1 MEKSEFRKRAHE
13 LVDWMADYL
22 EQKENYRVTPG
33 IAPREILDQLPL
45 SPPEKPESFDQIME
59 DFKEIIVPGMTH
71 WQHPSFFAYFPA
83 NNSEPSI
90 LAEMLMSTLG
100 AQCMSWI
107 TSPAA
112 TELEERVCDWLRDAK
127 GIDSSW
133 KGCIHDTASTATLS
147 AILTARERV
156 TNFQVNENGYSGKEV
171 FRVYSSAHVHSSIDK
186 GLKIAGIGVSNLVR
200 IPVDHNFAMI
210 PEELSL
216 AIKEDIAKGFKPL
229 CVVSALGTTSSTA
242 VDPIKEISAICHEFG
257 IWHHIDAAFAGTALL
272 LPEYQGLIQ
281 GHELADSYVFNP
293 HKWMFTNFDC
303 TIMYLKEPRYLVN
316 TFSMTPEYL
325 KTDLDEEV
333 NNYRD
338 WGIPLGRR
346 FRALKLWFVIRS
358 YGLEGIREK
367 LRNHMSLAKTAEKLI
382 LSNPDLEILAPV
394 NFNTICFRFHS
405 TNLQLADENRHNE
418 SWMNQVNATGKAFF
432 SHTKLDGKF
441 VIRWV
446 IGQTD
451 VSEKHIENAWSL
463 LMSKLEEIKK
473 ESISTNG

>member
-1 MEKSEFRKRAHE
+1 MEKEEFRKRAHE

-22 EQKENYRVTPG
+22 IQKENYPVTPQ
-33 IAPREILDQLPL
+33 IQPRAIFDQIPD
-45 SPPEKPESFDQIME
+45 SAPEKGESFDAILE

-71 WQHPSFFAYFPA
+71 WQHPAFFGYFPA

-100 AQCMSWI
+100 AQCMSWL

-112 TELEERVCDWLRDAK
+112 TELEERVCDWIRDAK
-127 GIDSSW
+127 GIDKSW

-147 AILTARERV
+147 ALLAAREKA
-156 TNFQVNENGYSGKEV
+156 TNYQINENGFQGNEK
-171 FRVYSSAHVHSSIDK
+171 FRVYSSSHVHSSIDK
-186 GLKIAGIGVSNLVR
+186 ALKIAGIGLNNLVR
-200 IPVDHNFAMI
+200 IPVDENFSMI
-210 PEELSL
+210 AEALEK
-216 AIKEDIAKGFKPL
+216 AILEDLENGFHPL

-242 VDPIKEISAICHEFG
+242 VDPIGKISQITQKYK
-257 IWHHIDAAFAGTALL
+257 IWHHIDAAFAGTALI
-272 LPEYQGLIQ
+272 LPEFQNLIE

-325 KTDLDEEV
+325 KTKLDEEV

-346 FRALKLWFVIRS
+346 FRALKLWFVVRS
-358 YGLEGIREK
+358 YGLQGLREK
-367 LRNHMSLAKTAEKLI
+367 LRNHLLLAQKAKSWIEAE
-382 LSNPDLEILAPV
+382 DRLEIMAPV
-394 NFNTICFRFHS
+394 NFNTICFRYFS
-405 TNLQLADENRHNE
+405 EGLSLEKGNQINE
-418 SWMNQVNATGKAFF
+418 TWMNHVNATGEAFF
-432 SHTKLDGKF
+432 SHTKLNGKY

-451 VSEKHIENAWSL
+451 VTEKHIQKAWSL
-463 LMSKLEEIKK
+463 LLEQLQQ
-473 ESISTNG
+473 TLTDH

>member
-1 MEKSEFRKRAHE
+1 MEKSEFRQRAHE

-33 IAPREILDQLPL
+33 LAPREILNQLPL
-45 SPPEKPESFDQIME
+45 NAPENGESFDLIMD
-59 DFKEIIVPGMTH
+59 DFKKIIVPGMTH
-71 WQHPSFFAYFPA
+71 WQHPAFFAYFPA

-90 LAEMLMSTLG
+90 LAEMLMATMG
-100 AQCMSWI
+100 AQCMSWL

-127 GIDSSW
+127 GINSSW

-147 AILTARERV
+147 ALLTAREKA
-156 TNFQVNENGYSGKEV
+156 TNFEINENGFSTSEV

-186 GLKIAGIGVSNLVR
+186 ALKIAGIGVSNLVR
-200 IPVDHNFAMI
+200 IPVDENFAMI
-210 PEELSL
+210 PEELER
-216 AIKEDIAKGFKPL
+216 AIKKDLENGFRPL
-229 CVVSALGTTSSTA
+229 CVISALGTTSSTA
-242 VDPIKEISAICHEFG
+242 VDPIREISEICHTLD

-272 LPEYQGLIQ
+272 LPEFQKLIE

-325 KTDLDEEV
+325 KTNLDEEV

-358 YGLEGIREK
+358 YGLDGIRKK
-367 LRNHMSLAKTAEKLI
+367 LRNHIDLAKNTEKLI
-382 LSNPDLEILAPV
+382 LAHGEMELLAPV
-394 NFNTICFRFHS
+394 NFNTICFRFS
-405 TNLQLADENRHNE
+405 KEKLSLGEVNRFNE
-418 SWMNQVNATGKAFF
+418 RWMTRVNETGLAFF
-432 SHTKLDGKF
+432 SHTKLDGKY

-451 VSEKHIENAWSL
+451 VTEKHIQKAWSL
-463 LMSKLEEIKK
+463 LLENLEETKK
-473 ESISTNG
+473 EFS

>member
-1 MEKSEFRKRAHE
+1 MAMEKEEFRKRAHE

-22 EQKENYRVTPG
+22 IQKENYSVTPQ
-33 IAPREILDQLPL
+33 IAPRVIFNQIPDAA
-45 SPPEKPESFDQIME
+45 PEQGESFDAIMA

-71 WQHPSFFAYFPA
+71 WQHPAFFGYFPA

-100 AQCMSWI
+100 AQCMSWL

-127 GIDSSW
+127 GIDKTW

-147 AILTARERV
+147 ALLAAREKA
-156 TNFQVNENGYSGKEV
+156 TDYQINENGFQSEKR
-171 FRVYSSAHVHSSIDK
+171 FRVYSSSHVHSSIDK
-186 GLKIAGIGVSNLVR
+186 SLKIAGIGMTNLVR
-200 IPVDHNFAMI
+200 IPVDENFAMI
-210 PEELSL
+210 SDELEK
-216 AIKEDIAKGFKPL
+216 AILEDLENGFHPL
-229 CVVSALGTTSSTA
+229 CIVSALGTTSSTA
-242 VDPIKEISAICHEFG
+242 VDPIGEISQIAHKYQ

-272 LPEYQGLIQ
+272 LPEYQSLME

-303 TIMYLKEPRYLVN
+303 TIMYFKEPRYLVN

-325 KTDLDEEV
+325 KTKLDEEV

-358 YGLEGIREK
+358 YGLEGIRAK
-367 LRNHMSLAKTAEKLI
+367 IRNHIQLAHQAESWI
-382 LSNPDLEILAPV
+382 EAHDNLEILAPV
-394 NFNTICFRFHS
+394 NFNTICFRYHTEPFS
-405 TNLQLADENRHNE
+405 LEKENLINE
-418 SWMNQVNATGKAFF
+418 SWMARVNATGKAFF
-432 SHTKLDGKF
+432 SHSKLDGKY

-446 IGQTD
+446 ISQTD
-451 VSEKHIENAWSL
+451 VSEKHIQNAWSL
-463 LMSKLEEIKK
+463 LLEQLHKTLNDK
-473 ESISTNG
+473 

>member
-1 MEKSEFRKRAHE
+1 MEKEEFRKRAHE

-22 EQKENYRVTPG
+22 TQKENYPVTPQL
-33 IAPREILDQLPL
+33 APRAIFNQIPDAA
-45 SPPEKPESFDQIME
+45 PEQGESFDAIME

-71 WQHPSFFAYFPA
+71 WQHPAFFGYFPA

-100 AQCMSWI
+100 AQCMSWL

-127 GIDSSW
+127 GIDNTW

-147 AILTARERV
+147 ALLAAREKA
-156 TNFQVNENGYSGKEV
+156 TDYQINENGFQNEKR
-171 FRVYSSAHVHSSIDK
+171 FRVYSSSHVHSSIDK
-186 GLKIAGIGVSNLVR
+186 SLKIAGIGMANLVR
-200 IPVDHNFAMI
+200 IPVDVNFAMI
-210 PEELSL
+210 SEDLEK
-216 AIKEDIAKGFKPL
+216 AILEDLENGFHPL
-229 CVVSALGTTSSTA
+229 CIVSALGTTSSTA
-242 VDPIKEISAICHEFG
+242 VDPIGKISQIAHKYQ

-272 LPEYQGLIQ
+272 LPEYQNLMK

-303 TIMYLKEPRYLVN
+303 TIMYLKEPQYLVN

-325 KTDLDEEV
+325 KTKLDEEV

-358 YGLEGIREK
+358 YGLEGIRAK
-367 LRNHMSLAKTAEKLI
+367 IRNHIQLAHQAKSWIEAHD
-382 LSNPDLEILAPV
+382 NLEILAPV
-394 NFNTICFRFHS
+394 NFNTICFRYHMQTLS
-405 TNLQLADENRHNE
+405 LEQENLINE
-418 SWMNQVNATGKAFF
+418 LWMNRVNSTGKAFF
-432 SHTKLDGKF
+432 SHTKLDGKY

-446 IGQTD
+446 ISQTD
-451 VSEKHIENAWSL
+451 VNEKHIQNAWSL
-463 LMSKLEEIKK
+463 LLEQLHETLNNI
-473 ESISTNG
+473 

>member
-1 MEKSEFRKRAHE
+1 MEKEEFRKRAHE

-22 EQKENYRVTPG
+22 IQKENYPVTPQ
-33 IAPREILDQLPL
+33 IQPRAIFDQIPD
-45 SPPEKPESFDQIME
+45 SAPEKGESFDAILE

-71 WQHPSFFAYFPA
+71 WQHPAFFGYFPA

-100 AQCMSWI
+100 AQCMSWL

-112 TELEERVCDWLRDAK
+112 TELEERVCDWIRDAK
-127 GIDSSW
+127 GIDKTW

-147 AILTARERV
+147 ALLAAREKA
-156 TNFQVNENGYSGKEV
+156 TNYQINENGFQGNEK
-171 FRVYSSAHVHSSIDK
+171 FRVYSSSHVHSSIDK
-186 GLKIAGIGVSNLVR
+186 ALKIAGIGLNNLVR
-200 IPVDHNFAMI
+200 IPVDENFSMI
-210 PEELSL
+210 SEELEK
-216 AIKEDIAKGFKPL
+216 AILEDLENGFHPL

-242 VDPIKEISAICHEFG
+242 VDPIDKISQITQKYK
-257 IWHHIDAAFAGTALL
+257 IWHHIDAAFAGTALI
-272 LPEYQGLIQ
+272 LPEFQELIK

-325 KTDLDEEV
+325 KTKLDEKV

-346 FRALKLWFVIRS
+346 FRALKLWFVVRS
-358 YGLEGIREK
+358 YGLQGLREK
-367 LRNHMSLAKTAEKLI
+367 LRNHLLLAQKAKSWIE
-382 LSNPDLEILAPV
+382 DEDRLEILAPV
-394 NFNTICFRFHS
+394 NFNTICFRYFS
-405 TNLQLADENRHNE
+405 EGLSLEKENQINE
-418 SWMNQVNATGKAFF
+418 AWMNQVNATGEAFF
-432 SHTKLDGKF
+432 SHTKLNGKY

-451 VSEKHIENAWSL
+451 VTEKHIQKAWSL
-463 LMSKLEEIKK
+463 LLEQLQQTLSK
-473 ESISTNG
+473 